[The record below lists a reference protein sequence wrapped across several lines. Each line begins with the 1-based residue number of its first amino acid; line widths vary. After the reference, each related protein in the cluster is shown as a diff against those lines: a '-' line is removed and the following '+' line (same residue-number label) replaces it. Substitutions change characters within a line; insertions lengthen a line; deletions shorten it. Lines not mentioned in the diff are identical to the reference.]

1 MRIQNHRCVL
11 LLVFI
16 LFSVVACKLEIPKSV
31 LPEKKMEDFLYD
43 YHIAKSMGDE
53 IPYNERYKRAIYV
66 RSVYK
71 KHNITSEEFDS
82 SMVWYTR
89 NLDVLSR
96 VYDRVNK
103 RLEQEK
109 EAIDYLVSIRED
121 RPMTSKQGDSIDVWA
136 WRTNYKLSSSPLYN
150 KLTFLLPS
158 DSNFHDRDTL
168 IWQATYLFKDI
179 SGNDSLFMFPIMSLQ
194 AVYENDS
201 TVYAMDEVKEDGQK
215 QLLVYADT
223 LGKLKEVRG
232 AIYIPMSDSLLY
244 EYFVSDVKLMR
255 YHAQDSLS
263 IDSLA
268 LEVDTIPTDTLKEK
282 EITEK
287 KDTVVPTEQEIIIRR
302 DPRALRERG
311 TRTQTE
317 DEEKKSE
324 SSSEKPK
331 DEKQENSNQSIELEP
346 SK

>member
-1 MRIQNHRCVL
+1 MRIQNNRCVL

-16 LFSVVACKLEIPKSV
+16 LFSVVACKLEIPKNV

-43 YHIAKSMGDE
+43 YHIAKSMGEE

-66 RSVYK
+66 ESVYK

-89 NLDVLSR
+89 NLEVLSR

-136 WRTNYKLSSSPLYN
+136 WRNNYKLSSSPLYN

-168 IWQATYLFKDI
+168 IWQATYLFKDTPN
-179 SGNDSLFMFPIMSLQ
+179 NDSLFTFPVMTLQ

-201 TVYAMDEVKEDGQK
+201 TVYAMDEVKEGGQK

-263 IDSLA
+263 MDSLT
-268 LEVDTIPTDTLKEK
+268 LEVETIPTDTLKEK
-282 EITEK
+282 EIIEK
-287 KDTVVPTEQEIIIRR
+287 KDTVPTEQETVIRR

-311 TRTQTE
+311 GKTQTE
-317 DEEKKSE
+317 EEKKNE
-324 SSSEKPK
+324 SSELKPK
-331 DEKQENSNQSIELEP
+331 EVKEQDSNQSIELEP